1 MQPEPIF
8 DHRRLSARIAR
19 ARRMALP
26 GSDFLVRHAA
36 EEIAD
41 RLSVTN
47 RTFRRCLDLFSIS
60 PALRETIA
68 GRFPDMEIVAFDR
81 VPGANQEEP
90 GPEPGSP
97 EGYDLV
103 VSAFGLHWC
112 NDLLGMLARIRLV
125 LKPDGLFM
133 AVIPGDGTLGELR
146 KALVSAETALCGGA
160 AMRVDPFVEVRQA
173 GQLLQ
178 RAGFALPVADAETLA
193 LSYSELAGIFRDIRG
208 MGVANALCGPVKA
221 LPRGIRNA
229 LEVAYP
235 RSGER
240 LVATANLVY
249 LTAWA
254 PHESQQKPLRPGS
267 AAMRLSDALKP

>member
-1 MQPEPIF
+1 
-8 DHRRLSARIAR
+8 
-19 ARRMALP
+19 MALP

-47 RTFRRCLDLFSIS
+47 RTFHRCLDFLSIS
-60 PALRETIA
+60 PALREIIA
-68 GRFPDMEIVAFDR
+68 GRFPDMEIVAVDR
-81 VPGANQEEP
+81 IPDGERDDP
-90 GPEPGSP
+90 GPEPGNR
-97 EGYDLV
+97 EGHDLV

-112 NDLLGMLARIRLV
+112 NDLPGMLARIRHA

-133 AVIPGDGTLGELR
+133 AVLPGDGTLGELR
-146 KALVSAETALCGGA
+146 KALLSAETALCGGA

-178 RAGFALPVADAETLA
+178 RAGFALPVADIETVA
-193 LSYSELAGIFRDIRG
+193 LSYAEIAGLLRDIRA
-208 MGVANALCGPVKA
+208 MGAGNALCGPVKA
-221 LPRGIRNA
+221 LPRGIKTA
-229 LEVAYP
+229 LEEAYP
-235 RSGER
+235 KSGGR
-240 LVATANLVY
+240 LVATVNLIY

-267 AAMRLSDALKP
+267 AATRLSDVLKP